1 MPMRSLLITMT
12 TRICLF
18 ITTPFATAQDEG
30 SEPPISPE
38 IIETYSNGG
47 ILPGYWQDQT
57 DDQLR
62 QWLSVAEFELDRC
75 KKNGTALEKFL
86 AEIDSSNEV
95 TGDTILKLRN
105 LHKKL
110 SKCYLKNAEIVAAI
124 KKELNRR
131 ISSIVAAPKKE
142 EQPKKAKAD
151 REKRVK
157 DLKEQKKLTA
167 DQEKALKAAQAAL
180 KESKAIL
187 DEIIKKNK

>member
-12 TRICLF
+12 TGICLF

-75 KKNGTALEKFL
+75 KKKW
-86 AEIDSSNEV
+86 DS
-95 TGDTILKLRN
+95 T
-105 LHKKL
+105 
-110 SKCYLKNAEIVAAI
+110 
-124 KKELNRR
+124 
-131 ISSIVAAPKKE
+131 
-142 EQPKKAKAD
+142 
-151 REKRVK
+151 
-157 DLKEQKKLTA
+157 
-167 DQEKALKAAQAAL
+167 
-180 KESKAIL
+180 
-187 DEIIKKNK
+187 